1 MGIFQQFPYSNF
13 HEMNSDQIIKI
24 MREMQD
30 EWAAT
35 KEEWASMQ
43 EFINNYFETLDVS
56 EEVLAAMQVLALNGT
71 LNQILDP
78 TIATTVTDW
87 LDENITPTTPAIDN
101 TLLISGAGADAK
113 VTGERLNII
122 SNYGIILAPF
132 VENEYLDV
140 FNNGEIKPYNGF
152 SRTNYIDITDLDKL
166 YISSPAQTLYCGF
179 FTSANTYISA
189 FTINAG
195 ENTITIPQN
204 AKYALISAQTSIIEN
219 IILKNS
225 MFNALTREKLFFK
238 RKYILIGDSY
248 GEGYNPDGNVTGWC
262 QRVVTQLQ
270 LNINDYVIKYK
281 GGCGFY
287 HRSDNKNFETLLDE
301 AGATVDKLSITDI
314 IVCGGWNDNSDT
326 IQNVYNAVL
335 SFIAKVRAQY
345 PNATMHIGMIGA
357 SNDAAVKT
365 RLQNTVLYCYQY
377 GALADV
383 ARYINNIEY
392 AISYNNLAS
401 DGIHINADGEVQVTN
416 AIVQY
421 LKTGS
426 SYIPY
431 RFFNQIKT
439 S

>member
-13 HEMNSDQIIKI
+13 HEMNLDQIIKI

-30 EWAAT
+30 EWANT
-35 KEEWASMQ
+35 KTEWADMQ
-43 EFINNYFETLDVS
+43 DFINNYFENLDVS
-56 EEVLAAMQVLALNGT
+56 EEVLEAMQILALNGT
-71 LNQILDP
+71 LNTILDP
-78 TIATTVTDW
+78 VIASTVTDW
-87 LDENITPTTPAIDN
+87 LNDNITPTTPIIDA

-113 VTGERLNII
+113 VTGERLNVL

-140 FNNGEIKPYNGF
+140 FDNGTIKPYTGF
-152 SRTNYIDITDLDKL
+152 SRTNYIDITALEKL
-166 YISSPAQTLYCGF
+166 YILSPASTQYNGF
-179 FTSANTYISA
+179 FASDNSFISG
-189 FTINAG
+189 FTISTG
-195 ENTITIPQN
+195 ENVVTIPTN
-204 AKYALISAQTSIIEN
+204 AKYVMISANSAIIEN
-219 IILKNS
+219 IILRNS
-225 MFNALTREKLFFK
+225 MYSSLIRDKILLK

-262 QRVVTQLQ
+262 DRVVTQLH
-270 LNINDYVIKYK
+270 LNAGDYVIKYQ
-281 GGCGFY
+281 GGSGFY
-287 HRSDNKNFETLLDE
+287 HRGDNKNFETLLDE
-301 AGATVDKLSITDI
+301 AGALIDKTKVTDI
-314 IVCGGWNDNSDT
+314 IVCGGWNDNSE
-326 IQNVYNAVL
+326 IISNVYSAIL
-335 SFIAKVRAQY
+335 SFITKVRNEY
-345 PNATMHIGMIGA
+345 PNATMHVGMIGA
-357 SNDAAVKT
+357 SNDATVKT

-383 ARYINNIEY
+383 CRYINNIEY

-401 DGIHINADGEVQVTN
+401 DGIHINADAEAQVTA
-416 AIVQY
+416 AIMQY